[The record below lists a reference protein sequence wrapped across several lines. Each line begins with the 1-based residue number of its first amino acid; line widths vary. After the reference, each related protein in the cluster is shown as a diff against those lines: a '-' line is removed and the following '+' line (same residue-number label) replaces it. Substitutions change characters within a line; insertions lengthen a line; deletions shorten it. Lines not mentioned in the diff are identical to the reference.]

1 MKPFAVAGIQMHI
14 GTYNNIAY
22 LGQRVDLTMQLYPWV
37 QMVVLSELA
46 AFGPSLAHAQALALP
61 VEAFSEIA
69 TKHNI
74 WLLPGS
80 VYERADGV
88 IYNTAPVINPRGE
101 MVARHRKIFP
111 FAPYEVGVT
120 AGDECVVFDVP
131 DVGRFGVSICYDMWF
146 PETMRTLVS
155 KGAEVI
161 LHPVLTHSIDR
172 GIELN
177 IAQASAAMFQ
187 SYIFDIN
194 GLGAGGNGRSCV
206 IDPTGRTLHQSS
218 VHDCIIPIEVDF
230 DLVRRQRERGIMGLG
245 QPLKTFRDRQMEF
258 PVYNK
263 ESWDS
268 TYLDSLGILEKP
280 VRGDVV

>member
-1 MKPFAVAGIQMHI
+1 MKPFAIAGIQMHI
-14 GTYNNIAY
+14 GIDNNIAH
-22 LGQRVDLTMQLYPWV
+22 LRQRVDLTLQLYPWV

-46 AFGPSLAHAQALALP
+46 AYGPSLAHAQPLGPP
-61 VEAFSEIA
+61 VDIFCEIA
-69 TKHNI
+69 AKHKI
-74 WLLPGS
+74 WLLPGT
-80 VYERADGV
+80 VFERADGV
-88 IYNTAPVINPRGE
+88 IYNTAPVINPAGE

-146 PETMRTLVS
+146 PETTRTLVS

-172 GIELN
+172 DIELN
-177 IAQASAAMFQ
+177 IARASAAMFQ
-187 SYIFDIN
+187 TYIFDIN

-206 IDPTGRTLHQSS
+206 IDPTGKALHQSS

-230 DLVRRQRERGIMGLG
+230 DLVRRQRERGILSLG
-245 QPLKTFRDRQMEF
+245 QPLKSFRDRSIDF
-258 PVYNK
+258 DVYDK
-263 ESWDS
+263 ERWDS
-268 TYLDSLGILEKP
+268 SYLDSLGSLTKP
-280 VRGDVV
+280 DRC